1 MCRKYCL
8 YALFNA
14 TNQHDEVSMKR
25 VYEIACS
32 DLEHVDGT
40 AWHTTR
46 VCRDVAQA
54 IRAARNW
61 LEQVKACGAPV
72 YDALVKIDGQ
82 WTRV

>member
-1 MCRKYCL
+1 
-8 YALFNA
+8 
-14 TNQHDEVSMKR
+14 MKR

-32 DLEHVDGT
+32 DLEHVDGA

-54 IRAARNW
+54 VRAARNW

-82 WTRV
+82 WNRV